1 MDNGLLVGV
10 APGVDLVHAEFSNL
24 TNTGQVDSAFAAD
37 KWAEATNYARSN
49 NIIVQNNSWGPSDTS
64 ITALQE
70 DITNI
75 GISAVEAVATDWNN
89 SFGPASDGAGSS
101 VQAYVNALNNY
112 QEVGVVVFAL
122 SNTDGLDDA
131 DVIAALP
138 VLFSELSEAWITAV
152 NVEIQGT
159 TGSAVS
165 YTHLTLPTT

>member
-1 MDNGLLVGV
+1 M
-10 APGVDLVHAEFSNL
+10 APGVDLVHAEYGN

-70 DITNI
+70 DITNT

-89 SFGPASDGAGSS
+89 SIGLASDAAGSS

-112 QEVGVVVFAL
+112 QEAGVVVFAL
-122 SNTDGLDDA
+122 S
-131 DVIAALP
+131 IPMAL
-138 VLFSELSEAWITAV
+138 
-152 NVEIQGT
+152 T
-159 TGSAVS
+159 T
-165 YTHLTLPTT
+165 LTLLLPCLCFSANWTKLGLLL